1 HHMNAALRAHVLY
14 EKDVDYIV
22 SNGEVVIVDEFTG
35 RTMPGRRWSDGLHQA
50 VEAKEGVKV
59 QRENQTLA
67 SITFQNFFRLYDKLA
82 GMTGTADTEAFEFQ
96 STYGLEVVVSPTNR
110 PIRRR
115 DLPDQ
120 IYMTVADKFEA
131 IADETRRASEA
142 GQPVLIGTA
151 SIEASEL
158 LSSLLKKRR
167 IKHEVLNATQ
177 HEREATIIAQAG
189 APAAV
194 TIATN
199 MAGRGTDIVLG
210 GNPEMALEELEE
222 EDSSGRERI
231 QQAWQDA
238 HERVLEAGGLYV
250 IATERHE

>member
-1 HHMNAALRAHVLY
+1 
-14 EKDVDYIV
+14 
-22 SNGEVVIVDEFTG
+22 
-35 RTMPGRRWSDGLHQA
+35 
-50 VEAKEGVKV
+50 
-59 QRENQTLA
+59 
-67 SITFQNFFRLYDKLA
+67 A

-96 STYGLEVVVSPTNR
+96 SIYGLEVVVIPTNR
-110 PIRRR
+110 PIQRK

-120 IYMTVADKFEA
+120 VYMTVADKFEA
-131 IADETRRASEA
+131 IADETRGASET

-158 LSSLLKKRR
+158 LSQLLKIRD
-167 IKHEVLNATQ
+167 IEHEALNATQ

-189 APAAV
+189 APGAV

-222 EDSSGRERI
+222 GDNEGRERV
-231 QQAWQDA
+231 QQAWQEA
-238 HERVLEAGGLYV
+238 HQRVV
-250 IATERHE
+250 